1 MAGLEVG
8 VRFGGWWKVWRMVRR
23 FGEVHDGSVGMEEDL
38 EVDGNGGFAG

>member
-1 MAGLEVG
+1 MVEGLED
-8 VRFGGWWKVWRMVRR
+8 GGR